1 MSFHSNLFW
10 NPFSNTTIFELYS
23 SVTLQVAT
31 SLYVSLRHI
40 KDSQSWSDLDFP
52 FRLYNSL
59 FYSIYTVYSFC
70 VLITTDQALLRIMSN
85 HILKFII
92 VQTHAFHT
100 NSFHECT
107 NIGTHTHNNNN
118 NNNNNNRQKETI
130 VFMKTIH
137 TVQITQAGDIIP
149 LVRLI
154 KWKRGK
160 YQAPAH
166 LCSVSQCLSG
176 AIQCNRQICF

>member
-100 NSFHECT
+100 YSFHECT
-107 NIGTHTHNNNN
+107 NIGTHTPPPPQQQQQQAKRNYSFHEDYPHSSDNTSRGYNPLSKANKVKK
-118 NNNNNNRQKETI
+118 RQVSSTR
-130 VFMKTIH
+130 T
-137 TVQITQAGDIIP
+137 P
-149 LVRLI
+149 LQCFTMSL
-154 KWKRGK
+154 WS
-160 YQAPAH
+160 H
-166 LCSVSQCLSG
+166 SV
-176 AIQCNRQICF
+176 